1 MFQACTPPSSK
12 LSLLVAAGG
21 GAEGEVIM
29 QVWRAAPEDEKLA
42 VFVRLAHWII
52 SVRRIS
58 PGLNEH
64 IPILFSRIFR

>member
-52 SVRRIS
+52 LV
-58 PGLNEH
+58 
-64 IPILFSRIFR
+64 